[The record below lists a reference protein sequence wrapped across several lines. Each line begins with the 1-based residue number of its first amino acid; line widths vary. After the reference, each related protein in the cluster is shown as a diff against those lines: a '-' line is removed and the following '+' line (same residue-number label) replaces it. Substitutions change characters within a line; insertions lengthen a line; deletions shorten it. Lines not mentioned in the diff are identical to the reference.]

1 MTGGNTDSIMSDFS
15 TSECSRSPSGSTF
28 LPPHCVLRR
37 ADRADIRELV
47 ALTRQLQRTAVP
59 RAKWQNWAAGMLIG
73 LMLALVTHYPS
84 VVVAVGLST
93 MPLWLAIGITVL
105 IAGREQRRN
114 WDQYWVVVYQQPVD
128 QQQVIGCVRL
138 DRQRDHS
145 ELYDLFVLP
154 EWRAHGVGRALVSQL
169 IQPEHLP
176 IYLAS
181 LSPAIAFYARLGFR
195 PIALQ
200 ELPPLLA
207 TRLSLTSPR
216 YQRAGLQAMTL
227 KSTSNKPTG
236 LGDRHF

>member
-1 MTGGNTDSIMSDFS
+1 MADRMTADRMTVGNILAIMSDFFNP
-15 TSECSRSPSGSTF
+15 EYRRSVL
-28 LPPHCVLRR
+28 LPPNCVLRR

-59 RAKWQNWAAGMLIG
+59 RAKWHSWAAGGIIG
-73 LMLALVTHYPS
+73 LILALAAHYPRIAL
-84 VVVAVGLST
+84 AVGLST

-105 IAGREQRRN
+105 IADREQRRN
-114 WDQYWVVVYQQPVD
+114 WDQYWVVIHQQQVY

-154 EWRAHGVGRALVSQL
+154 EWRSHGVGRALVSQL

-181 LSPAIAFYARLGFR
+181 LSPAIAFYMRLGFQ
-195 PIALQ
+195 PIARQ

-216 YQRAGLQAMTL
+216 YQQAGLQAMRL
-227 KSTSNKPTG
+227 SINSES
-236 LGDRHF
+236 R

>member
-1 MTGGNTDSIMSDFS
+1 MLDRVTVGNILAIMSDFFNP
-15 TSECSRSPSGSTF
+15 EPRRSVL

-59 RAKWQNWAAGMLIG
+59 RAKWHSWAAGGIIG
-73 LMLALVTHYPS
+73 LIIALVAHYPS
-84 VVVAVGLST
+84 IAVAVGLSM
-93 MPLWLAIGITVL
+93 MPLWLAIGITIL
-105 IAGREQRRN
+105 IADREQRRN
-114 WDQYWVVVYQQPVD
+114 WDQYWVVVYQQR
-128 QQQVIGCVRL
+128 VIGCVRL

-154 EWRAHGVGRALVSQL
+154 EWRSHGVGRALVSQL

-181 LSPAIAFYARLGFR
+181 LSPAIAFYARLGFQ
-195 PIALQ
+195 PIARQ

-216 YQRAGLQAMTL
+216 YQRAGLQAMRL
-227 KSTSNKPTG
+227 SINS
-236 LGDRHF
+236 DSR

>member
-1 MTGGNTDSIMSDFS
+1 MTVGTILPIMSDFLTPRQTRS
-15 TSECSRSPSGSTF
+15 TL
-28 LPPHCVLRR
+28 LPPDCVLRR

-59 RAKWQNWAAGMLIG
+59 RAKWQNWAAGVLIG

-105 IAGREQRRN
+105 IADREQRRN
-114 WDQYWVVVYQQPVD
+114 WDQYWVVVY

-154 EWRAHGVGRALVSQL
+154 EWRAHGVGRALVSEL

-227 KSTSNKPTG
+227 KSTSHKPTG